1 MWDAKMEEQIKAR
14 RASMVQYRMR
24 GLQDDIVRLERHGLR
39 VKKEEK
45 PWYLVDPRPGRKAA
59 HILGIWDAFT
69 VFALVFI
76 RGLLTGRLSSHDFE
90 SQWIPIDDLESKSPG
105 TYLSAI
111 KGDGLALL
119 HQACRA

>member
-69 VFALVFI
+69 VFALVFTAI
-76 RGLLTGRLSSHDFE
+76 MSPYEVSFLAGQG
-90 SQWIPIDDLESKSPG
+90 IDVLFYFNRVVDVIFISDTILQFMLVYIDTKE
-105 TYLSAI
+105 
-111 KGDGLALL
+111 
-119 HQACRA
+119 